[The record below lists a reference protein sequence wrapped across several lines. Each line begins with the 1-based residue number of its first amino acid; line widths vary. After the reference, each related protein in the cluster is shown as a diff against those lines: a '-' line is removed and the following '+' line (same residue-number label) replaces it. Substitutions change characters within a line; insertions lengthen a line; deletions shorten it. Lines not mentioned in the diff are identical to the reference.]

1 MFHAGAVTP
10 SSTFLLQLLTALG
23 GDLGIPLEVLEELEP
38 PVRAGLSVL
47 SAGGGGRLD
56 IGLNV
61 LEPLAVLFVLGPLR
75 GPKPG
80 EASEPAVE
88 NFPAPVSAGLSGP
101 PAPPRL
107 GPIVIG
113 KLDGFTEL
121 ATRLKAPKHCKTC
134 VGSLDSKRSTV
145 RNRSCEGMLKGGCSH
160 ARRKCEMFSI
170 CMKGI
175 CDFLN
180 LTPGFGTARFASL
193 GYC

>member
-10 SSTFLLQLLTALG
+10 SSIFLLQLLTAPG
-23 GDLGIPLEVLEELEP
+23 GDLGIPLEALEELEP

-47 SAGGGGRLD
+47 SAAGGGREES
-56 IGLNV
+56 GLNV
-61 LEPLAVLFVLGPLR
+61 LEPPVLLCVLGPLR

-80 EASEPAVE
+80 EFSKPPFE
-88 NFPAPVSAGLSGP
+88 NFPASVIGGLSGP
-101 PAPPRL
+101 PPPRL

-121 ATRLKAPKHCKTC
+121 ATRLKAPKHCRTC

-145 RNRSCEGMLKGGCSH
+145 RNRSCEGMLRGGCSH

-180 LTPGFGTARFASL
+180 LTPGFGTARLMSL
-193 GYC
+193 